1 MSPKVSIILPCYNRA
16 SYLEKCV
23 QSVLSQTFTDLECIL
38 VDDGSKDNTREIAEQ
53 LMSLDS
59 RVKYFYKENG
69 GLSSARNFGI
79 EKARGEWI
87 QCLDPDD
94 WIHEDKTR
102 FQLSYKEGLESENI
116 IFYCDYERVFLDQAQ
131 NIVKRESNIIG
142 SQTSEQ
148 LMQRLLLP
156 DFLAKSAFPLL
167 QQCMLIKKEILLHKV
182 FTDKLKALQD
192 RDFALE
198 LLASGVKF
206 VYTPIIGA
214 FYSKHE
220 TNMSSNWE
228 YMKNDYA
235 LFYEIEGN
243 KNSEF
248 RKYSQPAIKFWLEQT
263 LLEKDK
269 NNFFKLASVANYPVF
284 LFDGQLKVNNK
295 AFLKLAYWLRLIVP
309 KFVLYKQSRG
319 PRSQKIFDLFSKIF
333 RFGKLNQ
340 NNSLNVQ
347 P

>member
-16 SYLEKCV
+16 SYLGKCL

-38 VDDGSKDNTREIAEQ
+38 VDDGSKDNTREIAEYS
-53 LMSLDS
+53 MSLDS

-79 EKARGEWI
+79 EKAEGEWI

-102 FQLSYKEGLESENI
+102 FQLSYLEQLESNNV
-116 IFYCDYERVFLDQAQ
+116 IFYCDYERVFLDDEQ
-131 NIVKRESNIIG
+131 NIFKRELNIIG

-148 LMQRLLLP
+148 LIQRLLLP
-156 DFLAKSAFPLL
+156 DFLANSPFPLL
-167 QQCMLIKKEILLHKV
+167 QQCMLIKKEILTNNA
-182 FTDKLKALQD
+182 FTNQLRALQD

-198 LLASGVKF
+198 LLASGIQF
-206 VYTPIIGA
+206 VYTPIVGA

-220 TNMSSNWE
+220 NNMSNNWE

-235 LFYEIEGN
+235 LFYEMESK

-248 RKYSQPAIKFWLEQT
+248 RNYSQTAIAYWLEQT
-263 LLEKDK
+263 LMEKDK
-269 NNFFKLASVANYPVF
+269 NNFLKFAKIVIYPVF
-284 LFDGQLKVNNK
+284 LFNGQLKVNNHR
-295 AFLKLAYWLRLIVP
+295 FLKLVYWLRMILP
-309 KFVLYKQSRG
+309 DFVLYKQSRG
-319 PRSQKIFDLFSKIF
+319 PRSQKIFELFAQIF
-333 RFGKLNQ
+333 PVGINQ
-340 NNSLNVQ
+340 VKS
-347 P
+347 PDTKP

>member
-16 SYLEKCV
+16 SYLKKCV

-38 VDDGSKDNTREIAEQ
+38 VDDGSQDNTREVAQQ

-79 EKARGEWI
+79 VQAQGQWI

-102 FQLSYKEGLESENI
+102 FQLSYLDGLSSENV
-116 IFYCDYERVFLDQAQ
+116 IFYCDYERVFLDSEQ
-131 NIVKRESNIIG
+131 NIVKCESNIIG
-142 SQTSEQ
+142 SLTNEQ
-148 LMQRLLLP
+148 LIERLLLP
-156 DFLAKSAFPLL
+156 DFLANSPFPML
-167 QQCMLIKKEILLHKV
+167 QQCMLINKEILLHNV
-182 FTDKLKALQD
+182 FTNQLRALQD

-206 VYTPIIGA
+206 VYTPIVGA
-214 FYSKHE
+214 FYTKHE

-235 LFYEIEGN
+235 LFYEIESN
-243 KNSEF
+243 KNSKF
-248 RKYSQPAIKFWLEQT
+248 HKYSQPAIKYWLEQT
-263 LLEKDK
+263 LVEKDK
-269 NNFFKLASVANYPVF
+269 NNFFKLVKVTNYPVF
-284 LFDGQLKVNNK
+284 LFDGRFKVNNEVS
-295 AFLKLAYWLRLIVP
+295 LKLAYYLRMILP
-309 KFVLYKQSRG
+309 KFLLYQKYRG
-319 PRSQKIFDLFSKIF
+319 PRSQKIFNFFSKIF
-333 RFGKLNQ
+333 RGKWNQ
-340 NNSLNVQ
+340 TTH
-347 P
+347 